1 MKRHISV
8 AFACLLLVSEAYEY
22 EQMVRKNLK
31 KSKHKKD
38 PYAVD
43 KMRGLKTKQEQLSI
57 KKPTTLQREIQMDLE
72 NQKFDEANV
81 RKVPVKKNDKRSSD
95 RSDKRNQ

>member
-1 MKRHISV
+1 
-8 AFACLLLVSEAYEY
+8 
-22 EQMVRKNLK
+22 
-31 KSKHKKD
+31 
-38 PYAVD
+38 
-43 KMRGLKTKQEQLSI
+43 
-57 KKPTTLQREIQMDLE
+57 MDLE